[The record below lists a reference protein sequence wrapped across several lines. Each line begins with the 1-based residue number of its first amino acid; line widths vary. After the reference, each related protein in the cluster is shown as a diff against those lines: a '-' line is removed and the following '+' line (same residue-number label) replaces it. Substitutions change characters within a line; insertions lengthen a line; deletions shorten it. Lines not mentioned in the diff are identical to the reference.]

1 MGNFDISP
9 PLPNS
14 NEKQDVIRLSKPPY
28 HAVPYI
34 PVTTRLKLYAGQTY

>member
-1 MGNFDISP
+1 MGNFDISS
-9 PLPNS
+9 LPNS
-14 NEKQDVIRLSKPPY
+14 NKKQDVTCLSKPPY